1 MRSLVLLGLVSAAGA
16 LSIAPLRPSH
26 ARVSPRLSMIA
37 GAPIEPLAD
46 VAAAQPL
53 LDTSMLLAKSD
64 LIQDVMINVPLFVT
78 GCLLATFGGQYI
90 KNVKPLET
98 DLGELPVP
106 AVDIELPELDDTV
119 SLLLIPAFAVAFVL
133 LAQTGAL

>member
-1 MRSLVLLGLVSAAGA
+1 MAQMRCFVLLGFVSAAGA

-26 ARVSPRLSMIA
+26 ARVSPRMI

-46 VAAAQPL
+46 AAAAQPL

-64 LIQDVMINVPLFVT
+64 ALVDVMCNVPLFVT

-98 DLGELPVP
+98 DLGSLPVP
-106 AVDIELPELDDTV
+106 ELEVDVPELPDTV
-119 SLLLIPAFAVAFVL
+119 S
-133 LAQTGAL
+133 